1 MKDSNRKVSSP
12 LWLSTFPDHGFCQAV
27 VERCHFPMHLD
38 DLCVSFSGQVVEH
51 HREKLSIPT
60 SIEELLDP
68 LSMALN
74 ASLEP
79 SKLPI

>member
-1 MKDSNRKVSSP
+1 
-12 LWLSTFPDHGFCQAV
+12 
-27 VERCHFPMHLD
+27 MHLD